1 MQRCGSQKIMID
13 VDSSRRWMVNNAIK
27 KAIKQN
33 RVGQNDE
40 DILDFLEGIGEET
53 TGSGDF

>member
-1 MQRCGSQKIMID
+1 MVKQKGASQKIKID
-13 VDSSRRWMVNNAIK
+13 VPWSRRWMVNNAIE
-27 KAIKQN
+27 QN

-53 TGSGDF
+53 TGSEHF